1 MIHILGLRGDAL
13 FRDGRCFLPLIG
25 SVVPGIGAATP
36 SDSVTN
42 RSISH
47 RPAGPGG
54 ESIL

>member
-1 MIHILGLRGDAL
+1 MIRLLGLRVTAL
-13 FRDGRCFLPLIG
+13 FRDGRRRLPSIG
-25 SVVPGIGAATP
+25 WVVSEIGVATP

-54 ESIL
+54 ESTL